1 METSIEK
8 LVKLATH
15 LMPQLTAA
23 PTVPVSL
30 AVVMELLTVLPE
42 NNATTTQLTARPT
55 VPTFVEMVS
64 SNLLLVKLVIT
75 DEALLTE
82 TATVA
87 QMPAVPP
94 AERPDVVT
102 ESLTLST
109 ANNAI
114 TELKTQ
120 TLQMLADSTVKIL
133 SVVMVLKT
141 MVNNAMT
148 EIRLTMTDALAAD
161 LIVVTVLLTLVSNVT
176 TELPTMTS
184 TQTDAVPTA

>member
-1 METSIEK
+1 
-8 LVKLATH
+8 
-15 LMPQLTAA
+15 
-23 PTVPVSL
+23 
-30 AVVMELLTVLPE
+30 MELLMPE
-42 NNATTTQLTARPT
+42 NNATTTQLTARLT

-82 TATVA
+82 TATLA
-87 QMPAVPP
+87 QMPAVLL

-141 MVNNAMT
+141 MVNNVMT

-161 LIVVTVLLTLVSNVT
+161 LIVVMVLLTLVSNVT

>member
-15 LMPQLTAA
+15 LMPPLTAA

-30 AVVMELLTVLPE
+30 AVVMELLMPE
-42 NNATTTQLTARPT
+42 
-55 VPTFVEMVS
+55 
-64 SNLLLVKLVIT
+64 
-75 DEALLTE
+75 
-82 TATVA
+82 
-87 QMPAVPP
+87 
-94 AERPDVVT
+94 
-102 ESLTLST
+102 
-109 ANNAI
+109 
-114 TELKTQ
+114 
-120 TLQMLADSTVKIL
+120 
-133 SVVMVLKT
+133 
-141 MVNNAMT
+141 NNAMT